1 MVKSSRERLAKPF
14 ASAGESALES
24 LFSEFAAGGKLAHG
38 PAVKVL
44 FLEQSP
50 VVVRKGRQALVKHRQ
65 RIALLWR
72 NVRRLGLVEP
82 APQKPA
88 ARLTPPPLINKRA
101 AGETR
106 EPPPEFVH
114 VGGWRH
120 VVHGAQ
126 KREVCRFGSRLFI
139 AVGHGQRPAKESWI
153 KHFVKFTPCVLVAA
167 AERYAKGTQVAVHR
181 RGGQ

>member
-24 LFSEFAAGGKLAHG
+24 LLGEFAAGGKLAHR

-44 FLEQSP
+44 FLEQCP
-50 VVVRKGRQALVKHRQ
+50 VVVRKGRQTLVEHRQ

-82 APQKPA
+82 ASQKPA
-88 ARLTPPPLINKRA
+88 ARLTPPPLIDKRA
-101 AGETR
+101 AGEAC

-120 VVHGAQ
+120 VAHGAQ
-126 KREVCRFGSRLFI
+126 KREVRCFGGRLFI

-153 KHFVKFTPCVLVAA
+153 KHFVEFAPCVLVAA
-167 AERYAKGTQVAVHR
+167 AKRYAKGTQVAIHE
-181 RGGQ
+181 G